1 MKIGYARVSTSD
13 QTLTPQT
20 DALNDAGCEKMFT
33 DSREIIKA
41 FIHFKFLYLEIFMKW
56 SGDAGIKH

>member
-33 DSREIIKA
+33 DIASA
-41 FIHFKFLYLEIFMKW
+41 T
-56 SGDAGIKH
+56 SGTPLTI